1 MATLLLETIK
11 WNYERNKLEF
21 KPELEIKLLTEE
33 LTEFKDNLKIYFDKA
48 ENFRTKEPEEITDE
62 ETESLLGTVVDL
74 IDAVCD
80 SVFVLFGSKSKSI
93 GHVFPE
99 LVNLEKEVEFTKS
112 VLFDILTTE
121 LGIEPKSAEELISAS
136 YKAVVE
142 ANKQK
147 GTKKDENGK
156 VMKPENFE
164 GPEVKIK
171 KYLKA
176 ALREN
181 NEKAVNTTNG

>member
-33 LTEFKDNLKIYFDKA
+33 LTEFKNHLKIYFDKV
-48 ENFRTKEPEEITDE
+48 ENFRSKKFEEITDE
-62 ETESLLGTVVDL
+62 ETESMLDTIVDL

-93 GHVFPE
+93 GYIFPE
-99 LVNLEKEVEFTKS
+99 LVNLEREVEFIKS
-112 VLFDILTTE
+112 VLFDILTAE
-121 LGIEPKSAEELISAS
+121 LGIKPKTAEDLISIS

-156 VMKPENFE
+156 VMKPKNFE

-176 ALREN
+176 ALRES
-181 NEKAVNTTNG
+181 NEKAVSTTNG